1 MIRLIEI
8 YKNVSSTSD
17 YKVREVYINPKHVV
31 ALRADERL
39 NKMLSEGKLPD
50 DLDARQSFTKVYVD
64 RGQTGIDFTVI
75 GSVEH
80 IKEKLNTG
88 KQLLKG

>member
-1 MIRLIEI
+1 
-8 YKNVSSTSD
+8 
-17 YKVREVYINPKHVV
+17 
-31 ALRADERL
+31 
-39 NKMLSEGKLPD
+39 MLSEGKLPD